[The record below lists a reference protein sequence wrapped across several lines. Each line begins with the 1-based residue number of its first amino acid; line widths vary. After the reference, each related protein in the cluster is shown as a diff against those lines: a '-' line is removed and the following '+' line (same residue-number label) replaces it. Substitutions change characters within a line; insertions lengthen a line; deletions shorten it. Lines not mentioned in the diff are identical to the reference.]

1 MVSGI
6 SNGYSYGY
14 LNEVKQAMAAN
25 IDGNGGKK
33 DGKVTVQEALNSLN
47 IGGMLYGIKED
58 TQEYKNIK
66 TLADNM
72 SQTVQKYAGK
82 DGVFQ
87 VQEWA
92 NFLNGNEWGQFLEV
106 HRSSSKSLKQEM
118 QKIEQSQEGFK
129 DGLLS
134 KGELKVGIINN
145 LRKIAPFINTAMIE
159 SIIDKYAGQDGIFSV
174 EEYAALK
181 KDPCYDLFLK
191 TFKVSPCS
199 N

>member
-1 MVSGI
+1 MVVGI
-6 SNGYSYGY
+6 SNRYSNEY
-14 LNEVKQAMAAN
+14 LNAVRQAMAAN

-47 IGGMLYGIKED
+47 IGGILYGIKED
-58 TQEYKNIK
+58 TQEYKNLK
-66 TLADNM
+66 TLADNIP
-72 SQTVQKYAGK
+72 QTVQKYAGK

-87 VQEWA
+87 AYEWA
-92 NFLNGNEWGQFLEV
+92 NFLNGNEWGQFLEL

-191 TFKVSPCS
+191 TFKVSPCL

>member
-1 MVSGI
+1 MVSVPANRY
-6 SNGYSYGY
+6 SNVY
-14 LNEVKQAMAAN
+14 LNGVRQALSENA
-25 IDGNGGKK
+25 DGNGGKK
-33 DGKVTVQEALNSLN
+33 DGMVTVQEALNSLD
-47 IGGMLYGIKED
+47 IGGMLYGIQQG
-58 TQEYKNIK
+58 TQEYNNLK
-66 TLADNM
+66 TLADNIP
-72 SQTVQKYAGK
+72 QALQKYAEK

-87 VQEWA
+87 AQEWA
-92 NFLNGNEWGQFLEV
+92 DFLNGNEWGQFLDSYS
-106 HRSSSKSLKQEM
+106 SSSKCLKQEM